1 MGTAPYFPAALPA
14 AQRPPARPPYDFK
27 GRRRGPR
34 VRILLLHCDH
44 AEYRPIKKEIR
55 LAEDVEPKP
64 DSIDDGAVAFVT
76 VEAGDDD
83 DGAAAVDAA
92 AAEIAKSLG
101 RIGCRRLLLYPY
113 AHLGTNLAPPAAAL
127 AALRDL
133 EERVRAA
140 LSAPDREEGA
150 GGPPD
155 VRRAPFGWTKSYS
168 ISVKAHP
175 LAEHSISVGGGG
187 GGDAAAP
194 GAAGGRPGGGGE
206 AAGAAGGAAAAADSV
221 ALRSEARLESAWRIM
236 TPDGKM
242 HDAEGFDFS
251 GHANLEVLAK
261 YEAAKKRMSD
271 EPPPHVGLMK
281 RLAIADYEPAS
292 DPGNMR
298 FYPNGRLV
306 KSLIERYVTKRV
318 RRYGGYEVETP
329 VMYDARHPG
338 MASYFDRFPARQY
351 NIGSEDDGGGRR
363 LFLRFA
369 ACFGQFMMAHDFQ
382 MSYRNLPYRL
392 YELTRY
398 SFRREQSGELVGL
411 RRLRA
416 FTMPDCHAFCRDMP
430 QAIREM
436 SKRFDLSREVVSGL
450 GIRDGAYEM
459 AVRMTEDFYA
469 EHGEAVRAMVAK
481 HGRPVL
487 VEMWRERFFYFV
499 LKWEFNYIDAGG
511 KASALSTDQ
520 IDVENGERY
529 GIEFVD
535 ENNERRHPIILHNS
549 PSGAVE
555 RVMYALLEEA
565 AAAARRGSKPEL
577 PLWLSPTQVRVI
589 PVSAEFEQ
597 NAVALAGRIGHRQV
611 RVDVDDRAETLGRR
625 IRDAEREWIRFI
637 LVVGEREAA
646 MDGGMVR
653 VRDRRTGSTD
663 DMPLDDLIGMIEG
676 EADGKPF
683 AGLNVPFYLSRRPQI
698 MV

>member
-1 MGTAPYFPAALPA
+1 M
-14 AQRPPARPPYDFK
+14 
-27 GRRRGPR
+27 
-34 VRILLLHCDH
+34 RILLLHCDH
-44 AEYRPIKKEIR
+44 AEYRPIKKEIK
-55 LAEDVEPKP
+55 LAEDVEPMP

-76 VEAGDDD
+76 VEAGDDGGGD
-83 DGAAAVDAA
+83 GGAAAAAA

-101 RIGCRRLLLYPY
+101 RIGCRRLLVYPY

-127 AALRDL
+127 AVLRDL
-133 EERVRAA
+133 EERVRGA
-140 LSAPDREEGA
+140 LSAPDGDGA
-150 GGPPD
+150 GPPD

-168 ISVKAHP
+168 LSVKAHP

-187 GGDAAAP
+187 GVG
-194 GAAGGRPGGGGE
+194 AGGRPGAGPPAGAE
-206 AAGAAGGAAAAADSV
+206 AAGAEQGEGGRGGEGEEGDDSE
-221 ALRSEARLESAWRIM
+221 ALRSEARLESSWHVM
-236 TPDGKM
+236 TPDGGL
-242 HDAEGFDFS
+242 HDAATFDFA
-251 GHANLEVLAK
+251 GHANLEVLAR

-271 EPPPHVGLMK
+271 EPPPHVALMK

-292 DPGNMR
+292 DSGNMR

-318 RRYGGYEVETP
+318 RQYGGYEVETP

-338 MASYFDRFPARQY
+338 MVSYFNRFPARQY
-351 NIGSEDDGGGRR
+351 NVGSEGGRH

-382 MSYRNLPYRL
+382 MSHHNLPYRL

-398 SFRREQSGELVGL
+398 SFRREQSGEVVGL

-436 SKRFDLSREVVSGL
+436 GKRFDLSREVVSDL
-450 GIRDGAYEM
+450 GIPGGSYEM
-459 AVRMTEDFYA
+459 AVRMTDDFYA

-499 LKWEFNYIDAGG
+499 LKWEFNYIDASG

-529 GIEFVD
+529 GIEFID
-535 ENNERRHPIILHNS
+535 EGNEKRHPIILHNS

-565 AAAARRGSKPEL
+565 AAAAKRGSKPEL

-589 PVSAEFEQ
+589 PVSSEYLQA
-597 NAVALAGRIGHRQV
+597 AVALAGRIGHRRV

-646 MDGGMVR
+646 MDGGTVR
-653 VRDRRTGSTD
+653 VRDRRTGSTS
-663 DMPLDDLIGMIEG
+663 DMAFDELAGIIE
-676 EADGKPF
+676 EDAEGKPF